1 MAIQNK
7 ITVGVDVTDNGSAKK
22 TIKNVEELHG
32 ALNRVQ
38 SAASN
43 INVGGTAGSRKAAAA
58 GFRPV
63 AAAAAPE
70 ELTSYGVARGTVGTG
85 ASARDFA
92 KQSQGLGGLV
102 HLYATYAANVFAV
115 GAAFRALSS
124 AMDTANMVKGL
135 NQLGAASGMAL
146 GSLSKQFVEATD
158 GAVSLREA
166 MEATV
171 KASSSGMNSED
182 ILRMGVVAKQAAQA
196 LGVDMSDAVSRITR
210 GITKLEPE
218 LLDELGIFTKV
229 GTATEAYAK
238 SVNKS
243 VSSLTDFERRQAFAN
258 AVLSEGEKKFGE
270 IQIDTNPYTKLLAS
284 IKDIAQSGLELV
296 NKVLTPIVKLLSESP
311 VALTTAL
318 AGIGALLVKQALPAI
333 GQVREGLKANAQA
346 ALEAAEAFKSSFG
359 DEFQRRLEQRF
370 KIPDLTAQVQK
381 AQKELDSLKFS
392 GKIPSSLQALQQGDL
407 QEKNINALLA
417 TRNSLIET
425 GMRGAKKASEA
436 SISAA
441 KTDIQYIEKSIEL
454 YKKKQAVIEAQ
465 TSLQTE
471 ADKPL
476 SRTDPE
482 VIALKQY
489 EKLRTQ
495 VDKTNAISA
504 AAENARILG
513 VRGSWQLL
521 NKEITEKGI
530 TGFAKF
536 STIAQG
542 GIAAVGSRVMGLV
555 SAFGNIGMAVGAAV
569 AVFGLLNS
577 WLTKTDKESQAT
589 ASSLSSVEASVDNL
603 KNTLEAISKKD
614 PLESFNTQSI
624 SARANAVEG
633 LTSSL
638 QKLADTS
645 NKEIQAMGNWDKL
658 IDWTKSL
665 WGGDVETKLANTISK
680 GLVSVFNSVEDNS
693 TAAKAGKASIQKL
706 LKIDDASSIV
716 QVDTALSKLSSK
728 ERQSALLEISNILK
742 KIGDE
747 SKITAAK
754 GTELEEAFKNLATT
768 RQKIESSFI
777 PKDDLSTY
785 GSELLAA
792 FSKLSIAVEDPVQK
806 LNAIKSLSREILEVP
821 GTTLE
826 EALGI
831 QKLAKDVE
839 ALEKASL
846 KYNETRSQARNIEK
860 QIAELIGDASKASK
874 IVAGQGKNVQVSG
887 LTQEGLAE
895 FRNLLE
901 QIDGLRKTGEINL
914 KVKTELTTQVNN
926 QTATLETAQ
935 LRIFKT
941 GTDLITQGLSA
952 EWAKAGTTIAN
963 AYASVLSGTET
974 GIKMRAAAERAVISA
989 QIAQIEAQRNN
1000 TIAVRELAIQLKEQQ
1015 LDVLKTNSSGRYD
1028 AAIIAEKEAEIARDR
1043 SVLKRVSS
1051 GDTKGLVSDVTKN
1064 LESSAGKLSQTN
1076 IEGISFARNMEAS
1089 AAAVANLRAQIAAVN
1104 IGATFAAYDVQTKE
1118 AIEKQQLAIKNS
1130 AEASKILVDSAKLL
1144 NGEYSSQ
1151 YISIKQTQ
1159 ELKAI
1164 DAQQQL
1170 ESFTIQREIEKLNKA
1185 GAKAEVDKANIRFE
1199 EIKNLQQVAR
1209 ANIVENQRIER
1220 INTERSNTLQ
1230 IQERSNTLDRIKL
1243 EGLKAQ
1249 EDAVAAIR
1257 DIQLNQ
1263 ESQTKKFTDE
1273 YMSQKQYELENFKII
1288 EEAKRTEQSIT
1299 VAAQISQLK
1308 LAADYKAE
1316 LDKSGGVETDA
1327 AKFIREQMA
1336 TEATTLGQTVTALQA
1351 RTAAQ
1356 LSAAAALREFN
1367 KEQSQFGE
1375 IASSL
1380 QGLDSIF
1387 EGLGTSI
1394 SNFAQAFKT
1403 AGDSQKQYA
1412 NTLATLDEKL
1422 FKAEGAEEQKKLF
1435 KEIGDTQKKQQKDE
1449 ISGYAKTAGAAKAM
1463 FKEKTVAHKALAQ
1476 VEKVLHIQRL
1486 AMDVKEMVQKL
1497 FTDAAETTSAI
1508 TAEDTQTAAT
1518 NAGFLAR
1525 SGTYI
1530 SEIYAKFSAAM
1541 GPWGWAA
1548 AAAVVAAI
1556 FGGGGKGGKGAF
1568 VPTSEQRQE
1577 TQGTAMSYNSEG
1589 ALVQTSRGVFGDTSA
1604 KSESIANSLEIIRNN
1619 SVDGLDYDDK
1629 MLRALEGLRNALDT
1643 TAKGLYGITG
1653 LRAGSL
1659 SGIVEGTN
1667 TSGGL
1672 LGIGGLFSTST
1683 TKSIIDSGIKLSGTF
1698 QDLIDGAE
1706 GTVQT
1711 FETVS
1716 TTVKKS
1722 GFFGIGGST
1731 KTSVTTKFKDLAGV
1745 DDKAF
1750 QSIVNAFGY
1759 AGDLLYDIAEIAG
1772 TSSDKVSSVLS
1783 SINVDEMA
1791 SLRGLTGDDFTKE
1804 LSAVIGK
1811 VLDDASYVIF
1821 TEFEQFADFGEGM
1834 LETVVRVVDTN
1845 RKVNQALENL
1855 GSTNSLLKN
1864 YSVSE
1869 ALVDAAGG
1877 LDKFLDKAEYFRR
1890 NFLTEAEQ
1898 LAPVEKSVSTQL
1910 AKLAKLGYTSA
1921 DGLVDTRTEFK
1932 ELVKSLDLTTES
1944 GRSAY
1949 TTLMDIADGFYEVTE
1964 ASTTALEET
1973 IDKFKSFADDLRDF
1987 RDNLV
1992 LSSSS
1997 ILTPLQKYTTS
2008 KQQFESTYI
2017 KALEGDTTAQGNLAS
2032 SAQTF
2037 LSASKDYFASS
2048 SAYTKDFNDVLDKV
2062 GVSITSADTQVSM
2075 AQRQLDGTEAQVGLL
2090 TSIDK
2095 NIAVIAGVPQMAS
2108 GGRASGLTFVGER
2121 GAELVNFTSDA
2132 TVYSNEQTRG
2142 MFSSPVG
2149 GGSQLAQ
2156 VVGELIQVRRE
2167 LSQLR
2172 AEQQQQTGD
2181 LIVSNYDANL
2191 KAAAEITTEITNT
2204 SNDKNWQQ
2212 RNQVVVV

>member
-43 INVGGTAGSRKAAAA
+43 INVGGTAGSRKVAAGYKPAAAT
-58 GFRPV
+58 
-63 AAAAAPE
+63 APE
-70 ELTSYGVARGTVGTG
+70 ELTSYAVARGTVGTG
-85 ASARDFA
+85 ASARDFS
-92 KQSQGLGGLV
+92 KQAQGLGGLV

-135 NQLGAASGMAL
+135 NQLGAASGTAL

-243 VSSLTDFERRQAFAN
+243 VNSLTDFERRQAFAN

-284 IKDIAQSGLELV
+284 IKDVAQSGLELV
-296 NKVLTPIVKLLSESP
+296 NKVLTPIVKLLSENP

-346 ALEAAEAFKSSFG
+346 ALEAAEAFKASFG

-381 AQKELDSLKFS
+381 AQQELDSLKFS

-407 QEKNINALLA
+407 QEKNVNALLA

-454 YKKKQAVIEAQ
+454 YKRKQAVIEAQ

-513 VRGSWQLL
+513 IRGSWQLL
-521 NKEITEKGI
+521 NKEIAEKGI

-680 GLVSVFNSVEDNS
+680 GLVSVFNSVEENS
-693 TAAKAGKASIQKL
+693 AAAKAGKASIQKL
-706 LKIDDASSIV
+706 LKIEDASSIV

-806 LNAIKSLSREILEVP
+806 LNAIKSLTREILEVP

-887 LTQEGLAE
+887 LTQQGLSE
-895 FRNLLE
+895 FRSLLK
-901 QIDGLRKTGEINL
+901 QIDDLRKAGDINL
-914 KVKTELTTQVNN
+914 KIKTELTSQINS
-926 QTATLETAQ
+926 QTATLEAAQ

-941 GTDLITQGLSA
+941 GTDLITQGLNA

-963 AYASVLSGTET
+963 AYASVLAGTET
-974 GIKMRAAAERAVISA
+974 GIKMRAASERAVISA

-1000 TIAVRELAIQLKEQQ
+1000 TIAVRELAIQLKEEQ
-1015 LDVLKTNSSGRYD
+1015 LTRLKENNWGGEARG
-1028 AAIIAEKEAEIARDR
+1028 AIEAKQVEIDRDR
-1043 SVLKRVSS
+1043 KVLQRVSS
-1051 GDTKGLVSDVTKN
+1051 GDTKGLVADVSKD
-1064 LESSAGKLSQTN
+1064 LESSAGKLSQANTES
-1076 IEGISFARNMEAS
+1076 ITFARNMEAS
-1089 AAAVANLRAQIAAVN
+1089 AAAVANLRAQVAAVN
-1104 IGATFAAYDVQTKE
+1104 IGQRFAEYDLKTKQN
-1118 AIEKQQLAIKNS
+1118 IEDQQSAMKVS
-1130 AEASKILVDSAKLL
+1130 AETAKGLVDNAKLL

-1151 YISIKQTQ
+1151 YTKAKQLQ
-1159 ELKAI
+1159 ELNALN
-1164 DAQQQL
+1164 AQQQL
-1170 ESFTIQREIEKLNKA
+1170 ESYTVEREIQKLKDAGASKADIDRANEKRGEIEKL
-1185 GAKAEVDKANIRFE
+1185 
-1199 EIKNLQQVAR
+1199 QQIAR
-1209 ANIVENQRIER
+1209 LSLLENQRIES
-1220 INTERSNTLQ
+1220 INNARNAALQ
-1230 IQERSNTLDRIKL
+1230 AQERSNTLDRIKL

-1249 EDAVAAIR
+1249 EEAVIAIR

-1273 YMSQKQYELENFKII
+1273 YVSQKQYELEAFKIV
-1288 EEAKRTEQSIT
+1288 EEGKRAEQ
-1299 VAAQISQLK
+1299 AATIMAQASLQK
-1308 LAADYKAE
+1308 LAEDYIAE
-1316 LDKSGGVETDA
+1316 LAKGRGVETDS
-1327 AKFIREQMA
+1327 AKAIREQMA
-1336 TEATTLGQTVTALQA
+1336 AEATTLGQTVTALQA

-1449 ISGYAKTAGAAKAM
+1449 ISGYAKTAGAAKSM

-1497 FTDAAETTSAI
+1497 FTDGAETTSAI
-1508 TAEDTQTAAT
+1508 TAEGTQTAAT

-1525 SGTYI
+1525 SATYI
-1530 SEIYAKFSAAM
+1530 KEIYAKFSAAM

-1556 FGGGGKGGKGAF
+1556 FGGGGKGGNGAF

-1604 KSESIANSLEIIRNN
+1604 KSESIANSLEIIRDN
-1619 SVDGLDYDDK
+1619 SIDGLDYDNK

-1659 SGIVEGTN
+1659 SGVVEGTS
-1667 TSGGL
+1667 TGGGL
-1672 LGIGGLFSTST
+1672 LGIGGLFSKSV
-1683 TKSIIDSGIKLSGTF
+1683 TKSIIDSGIKLSGSL
-1698 QDLIDGAE
+1698 QDLINGIQ

-1716 TTVKKS
+1716 TTVKNS

-1731 KTSVTTKFKDLAGV
+1731 KTSVSTQFKDLAGV
-1745 DDKAF
+1745 DQKAF
-1750 QSIVNAFGY
+1750 DSIVNAFGY
-1759 AGDLLYDIAEIAG
+1759 AGDLLYDIAETAG
-1772 TSSDKVSSVLS
+1772 ISATKVSSAIS
-1783 SINVDEMA
+1783 SIRVDEMA
-1791 SLRGLTGDDFTKE
+1791 SLRGLTGEDFTKE

-1811 VLDDASYVIF
+1811 VLDDASYAIF
-1821 TEFEQFADFGEGM
+1821 TEFEQFANFGEGM
-1834 LETVVRVVDTN
+1834 LETVVRVIDTN
-1845 RKVNQALENL
+1845 KKVNQALVNL
-1855 GSTNSLLKN
+1855 GNTNALLGN
-1864 YSVSE
+1864 FDLSE

-1877 LDKFLDKAEYFRR
+1877 LDIFIDRAEYFRS

-1898 LAPVEKSVSTQL
+1898 IAPVASAVSKELKRL
-1910 AKLAKLGYTSA
+1910 ADLGYTSA
-1921 DGLVDTRTEFK
+1921 DGLVDSRAEFK
-1932 ELVKSLDLTTES
+1932 KLVQSIDLTTVS
-1944 GRSAY
+1944 GQEAY
-1949 TTLMDIADGFYEVTE
+1949 TSLMGVAEGFYQVTE
-1964 ASTTALEET
+1964 ITTTALTDT
-1973 IDKFKSFADDLRDF
+1973 ISKFTDFAKTLREF

-1992 LSSSS
+1992 LGSSS
-1997 ILTPLQKYTTS
+1997 ILTPLQKYAES
-2008 KQQFESTYI
+2008 KLQFEETYT
-2017 KALEGDTTAQGNLAS
+2017 KALAGDEVAQGKLTS

-2037 LSASKDYFASS
+2037 LTASKDYFASS
-2048 SAYTKDFNDVLDKV
+2048 AQYTQDFNSVLDKV
-2062 GVSITSADTQVSM
+2062 GVGITSAESQISI
-2075 AQRQLDGTEAQVGLL
+2075 AERQLNGITEQVGLL
-2090 TSIDK
+2090 TSINE
-2095 NIAVIAGVPQMAS
+2095 NIAIIAGVPQMAS

-2121 GAELVNFTSDA
+2121 GAELVNFTNSA

-2142 MFSSPVG
+2142 MFASPVG
-2149 GGSQLAQ
+2149 GGSQIAQ
-2156 VVGELIQVRRE
+2156 VVGELVQVRRE

-2181 LIVSNYDANL
+2181 LIVSNYDANT
-2191 KAAAEITTEITNT
+2191 KAAQQVTAEIVNT
-2204 SNDKNWQQ
+2204 SNNSDWKQ